1 MCVCVCVCVC
11 VFACHMM
18 VGGGEVGGGGGGNS
32 MYALFGETEHFI
44 VASCIVVVVCVS

>member
-1 MCVCVCVCVC
+1 MC

-18 VGGGEVGGGGGGNS
+18 VVVEGWGGGGGDS

-44 VASCIVVVVCVS
+44 VASCFVVVVCVS